1 MKKIFIIF
9 FLAYCLP
16 FLLNGQKPVNPSY
29 RYYANPGFVNIS
41 ELHYGKGL
49 IISELDIT
57 NPNMYIGITNVFGY
71 QANRNFLGGIG
82 VGYFHFDKGQL
93 FPVFLEYKYSI
104 YLRALTPYFFADGG
118 GLISVSDFLN
128 ESKIFFNP
136 GFGISRYISK
146 NLELNL
152 SAGFSVQSRA
162 TITSIALL
170 NFKLG
175 ITYRKNP
182 YRMLKADNNNYYF

>member
-1 MKKIFIIF
+1 MKRIIIICSLLF
-9 FLAYCLP
+9 VLS
-16 FLLNGQKPVNPSY
+16 FLLVGQKPSNPSY
-29 RYYANPGFVNIS
+29 RYYANPGFVNIT
-41 ELHYGKGL
+41 ELHYGEGI

-57 NPNMYIGITNVFGY
+57 NPNRYAGITNVFAY

-82 VGYFHFDKGQL
+82 LGYFQFDKGQL
-93 FPVFLEYKYSI
+93 FPVFLEYRYSI
-104 YLRALTPYFFADGG
+104 YLRAFTPYFFADGG
-118 GLISVSDFLN
+118 GLLSVSDFLN
-128 ESKIFFNP
+128 DSKIFINP
-136 GFGISRYISK
+136 GFGVSRYISK

-162 TITSIALL
+162 TITSIAVL